1 MLDTLTISP
10 MVSLPGRLA
19 NRESLN
25 CQLSYYEFE
34 PRINSSQPQTL
45 PETILNQAIRHQLL
59 GFPVILSIYSLP
71 WYIGYVYNVGGS
83 KYFSLAMQWPM
94 LHRSATYD
102 SCSMGSGIW
111 STRQDTCCHSCQLF
125 SQDGFKSEMK
135 SFNQE
140 KSKDC
145 PQGSTSEERH
155 HEPLGSNVLLSLPAP
170 PKTTVSVRNLTL
182 VAKNGENKLTRKIK
196 RIRNKQGT
204 EFKTEDSHRAQEHV
218 DDGGDYQHDL
228 EAAEQDRGQKVILND
243 VSCECYPH
251 EMLAM

>member
-1 MLDTLTISP
+1 MSLLIVDYPTIDLSP
-10 MVSLPGRLA
+10 ESTRANRRPYQKPARIKQSGISFLVSQSSSPFILYLGRLDMFTMWAEA
-19 NRESLN
+19 NISAWR
-25 CQLSYYEFE
+25 
-34 PRINSSQPQTL
+34 
-45 PETILNQAIRHQLL
+45 
-59 GFPVILSIYSLP
+59 
-71 WYIGYVYNVGGS
+71 
-83 KYFSLAMQWPM
+83 WPM